1 MKHRTVRFL
10 VIVLLVGGLI
20 SPVFA
25 ILGIGDIVF
34 DPTNYG
40 QLVLQL
46 AKLELQ
52 YEQLVQS
59 NGILRNQYQQMLW
72 MAKQVPVNMVAR
84 YGVILTPWQMS
95 SASNMYGTT
104 GGWITGINTGL
115 GASVGYSAA
124 TRTLGVYG
132 AALGNIPGDQLDHV
146 KTDYATVELTDGANL
161 TGMDTVGRIRSNA
174 PAVEAAIQNLE
185 DDSLSSDPD
194 MNTEIAVLN
203 KINAAHMITVRNT
216 QDTNQL
222 LASLAEQQIIEAKR
236 QRDAEAQAINNH
248 ILFMT
253 NGQAV
258 MASQASGASE
268 AMLAWQMP

>member
-1 MKHRTVRFL
+1 MKHRTARFL
-10 VIVLLVGGLI
+10 VIALLMVGLI

-25 ILGIGDIVF
+25 ILGVGDIVF

-52 YEQLVQS
+52 YQQLVQS

-72 MAKQVPVNMVAR
+72 MARQVPVNMIAR
-84 YGVILTPWQMS
+84 YGVIPTPWQMS
-95 SASNMYGTT
+95 SASNTYGTT
-104 GGWITGINTGL
+104 GGWIMGINTGL
-115 GASVGYSAA
+115 GVSAGYSSA
-124 TRTLGVYG
+124 TQTLGAYG
-132 AALGNIPGDQLDHV
+132 MAIGNIPGDQVDRV
-146 KTDYATVELTDGANL
+146 KTDYATVELADGANL
-161 TGMDTVGRIRSNA
+161 AGMSTIGRIRANA
-174 PAVEAAIQNLE
+174 PAVEASIQNLE
-185 DDSLSSDPD
+185 DDSLSSDPE

-203 KINAAHMITVRNT
+203 KINAAHMITVRST

-248 ILFMT
+248 IRFVT
-253 NGQAV
+253 DGQAV

-268 AMLAWQMP
+268 AMLAWRMP